1 MKKTFA
7 IPMLAGLALMAC
19 TKEIPVAEK
28 AAQPL
33 EFNITV
39 THPDG
44 AATKAVKTGW
54 EDGDVVYVFFSE
66 AEAPKY
72 LEMKYDAETES
83 WTNTQKNGTE
93 EETFDLTEGTMT
105 AVFLPFGS
113 DAEVGADDDGNF
125 VFNKMYYS
133 YFLKAVKQAYQVT
146 DGEVYGTLEMQL
158 PEGFVQFFSEDP
170 SASLENAAKSSL
182 WEDHVAPAGV
192 KSIAADGTVNMKVRN
207 YGGAMPAYF
216 YDNGVDPKGYVFT
229 GILDESVRGKATDY
243 TFHITAFGMNK
254 ENYMTASGTKTLYT
268 AESRAL
274 KLPDPKSA
282 VWKTDP
288 HPAIDLGLDVKWA
301 TMNVGAASPFEYGDY
316 FAWGETEPYYSS
328 LDPLTWK
335 DGKKDYG
342 YLWGS
347 YFDTE
352 DEGNSFTNYA
362 TDKKT
367 VLDPADDAATANWG
381 EPWRMPTMEELEAL
395 FDEDNFDWEWI
406 ENSSFA
412 GRLITSKIPGYEGR
426 QILLLAAGL
435 RTGKDSS
442 DLGSYGFIW
451 SSNLNGGSSTNASYV
466 SFNVERM
473 NPVNY
478 SRYLGLSVRPVCD

>member
-1 MKKTFA
+1 MKKSFA
-7 IPMLAGLALMAC
+7 ILMLAGMALMAC

-72 LEMKYDAETES
+72 LEMKYDGETES
-83 WTNTQKNGTE
+83 WTNTQKNGTDE
-93 EETFDLTEGTMT
+93 EAFDLTEGTMT

-133 YFLKAVKQAYQVT
+133 YFLKAEQQDYTVE
-146 DGEVYGTLEMQL
+146 DGVVYGKLNMLL
-158 PEGFVQFFSEDP
+158 PDGFVQFFMES
-170 SASLENAAKSSL
+170 SAASPAMAALIDL
-182 WEDHVAPAGV
+182 WEDHLAPAGV

-207 YGGAMPAYF
+207 YGGAMPAYY
-216 YDNGVDPKGYVFT
+216 YDNGTDPKGLHFS
-229 GILDESVRGKATDY
+229 GILKESARGVATEYAFHGNVRVAQY
-243 TFHITAFGMNK
+243 HITAS
-254 ENYMTASGTKTLYT
+254 TVLTGTKTLYT
-268 AESRAL
+268 ATSRAM
-274 KLPDPKSA
+274 KLPMEEGWEEEPHTA
-282 VWKTDP
+282 V
-288 HPAIDLGLDVKWA
+288 DLGLDVKWA

-478 SRYLGLSVRPVCD
+478 SRYLGLSVRP